1 MKKTLVV
8 LLVAGVAALVL
19 FIGLELFD
27 DGGTG
32 DGATA
37 VGTAKDAGPGA
48 SESRPLEGK
57 ARSAG
62 EQDPDRREVVSTK
75 ADPAAAK
82 AKSIVIRGTCVAAE
96 TGEPLAGCDVTVHSP
111 TKTDGET
118 DTNGR
123 FELSFE
129 VEKPAWV
136 RVTLG
141 LGAGHFVPLE
151 RTWSKVSGGT
161 ILDVGKVTLRVARKL
176 NGVVVDTGGA
186 PQANTQVDL
195 SAETFARSWPD
206 DGFRPVRG
214 RLARTDARGWFA
226 VTGLAAGSW
235 EVGVWYKVV
244 VRPDTLTVVEG
255 DDPLPDVEVVVKRQV
270 GGISGSVVDTSGR
283 PVAGAILSPVPYWA
297 GGRIHFTD
305 DEGRFAIPRHEGDP
319 DGPVQLQVDKL
330 GYEVLLSG
338 KHPADSK
345 DVRLVLSPGIGFD
358 LHVTRS
364 DTGRPVEEYGIRL
377 LSQPWQTMPDGSEHW
392 ITRGCPLLHRG
403 RHDGGRLRVPAQRT
417 GNYYLRVVPK
427 DKTLHQPGL
436 LRFTVAPDM
445 TPLQVQVGLET
456 QRLLR
461 VVTRG
466 GAPVEK
472 TRVELLHRIFVKPV
486 DLESSALED
495 MMSLGKSSAWL
506 QQRGRT
512 DAKGE
517 VVLTGPASSRYAL
530 RALGPGHR
538 PEVLNDVELAP
549 DLGVLVVK
557 VWAGATLTGQ
567 AGPVATLKALTPDSK
582 GALRLVN
589 LNPGLY
595 LVSHENRDVRWPVDS
610 WESFPFGAD
619 GSFKITGIPPGT
631 WE

>member
-1 MKKTLVV
+1 M
-8 LLVAGVAALVL
+8 
-19 FIGLELFD
+19 
-27 DGGTG
+27 
-32 DGATA
+32 
-37 VGTAKDAGPGA
+37 
-48 SESRPLEGK
+48 
-57 ARSAG
+57 
-62 EQDPDRREVVSTK
+62 
-75 ADPAAAK
+75 
-82 AKSIVIRGTCVAAE
+82 
-96 TGEPLAGCDVTVHSP
+96 
-111 TKTDGET
+111 
-118 DTNGR
+118 
-123 FELSFE
+123 
-129 VEKPAWV
+129 
-136 RVTLG
+136 
-141 LGAGHFVPLE
+141 
-151 RTWSKVSGGT
+151 
-161 ILDVGKVTLRVARKL
+161 
-176 NGVVVDTGGA
+176 
-186 PQANTQVDL
+186 
-195 SAETFARSWPD
+195 
-206 DGFRPVRG
+206 
-214 RLARTDARGWFA
+214 
-226 VTGLAAGSW
+226 
-235 EVGVWYKVV
+235 V

-283 PVAGAILSPVPYWA
+283 PVAGAILCPVPYWA

-557 VWAGATLTGQ
+557 VWAGAMLTGQ
-567 AGPVATLKALTPDSK
+567 AGPVAALKALTPDSK

-631 WE
+631 WELELSFKYVDGRGATYTPEPLGRTLVLQEGDVRELKLDLGHLHPGTVQGLVFVDGWACRNTQLHFTGTRKDATGGQKHAWALRGAQTHGQGRFTAQLLPGSYHVGVDVNDPAWANERRAWCGESILVAAGRDQTRTFQIQRRKLRVRVLDAAGKPVAKKTFEVEAPKPWYVDDVTTDADGWLTIDPAPDGAVQLSCAPKIKLPPVRVPAGMLKGAVTVKMPKQE